1 MRGMERALY
10 SLQRQEALAL
20 GQLCGELLDA
30 GQVHHLDVA
39 VVVGCLADSHLAAFV
54 HHLGTNLKRRAF
66 HLALVDVVGLPDQ
79 IVV

>member
-1 MRGMERALY
+1 MDGMERALY

-30 GQVHHLDVA
+30 GQVDHLYEA
-39 VVVGCLADSHLAAFV
+39 AVVGCLADSHLAAFV

-66 HLALVDVVGLPDQ
+66 HLALLDVAGLPGQ